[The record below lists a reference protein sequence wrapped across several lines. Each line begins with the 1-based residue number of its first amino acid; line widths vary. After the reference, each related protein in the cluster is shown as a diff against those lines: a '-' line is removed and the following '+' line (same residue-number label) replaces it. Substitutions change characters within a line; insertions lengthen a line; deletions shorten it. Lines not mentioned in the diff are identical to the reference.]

1 MNKIL
6 CVVPARS
13 GSKGLPGKNIKEL
26 FGKPLVAWSIEQGLK
41 SKYVNDVIVST
52 DCEEI
57 AKIAKKYGA
66 TIPFLRPKFL
76 AKDETATS
84 DVLIHLIDEME
95 KMVYFMTI
103 YFYLNQHLL

>member
-57 AKIAKKYGA
+57 AKIAKNMELQ
-66 TIPFLRPKFL
+66 FLFL
-76 AKDETATS
+76 DQNFLPRMK
-84 DVLIHLIDEME
+84 
-95 KMVYFMTI
+95 
-103 YFYLNQHLL
+103 LLLLMF